1 MGIRLPRKEK
11 KKLKKAFGD
20 NAFEVWLKK
29 NKALSQR
36 EEIVSRWA
44 KAGLLDGLAGSKS
57 VTVAQLLENQANSMI
72 SEVCEDS
79 SHKDEGVVLLPIAVG
94 AFAHPL
100 TIKAVGDEWDDDTT
114 SEEG

>member
-29 NKALSQR
+29 NETSNKR
-36 EEIVSRWA
+36 KEIVSRWV
-44 KAGLLDGLAGSKS
+44 KSGLLDGLAGSKS
-57 VTVAQLLENQANSMI
+57 VTVAQVLENQL

-79 SHKDEGVVLLPIAVG
+79 SHKDGSVVLLPIAVG